1 MLFKNINIE
10 IYKTVILPAISYWC
24 ETWFLDIEEEERL
37 RVFEKSVHM
46 RIFRPEREE
55 ITKW

>member
-1 MLFKNINIE
+1 VKLGFL
-10 IYKTVILPAISYWC
+10 ILRK
-24 ETWFLDIEEEERL
+24 EERL

-55 ITKW
+55 VTEW